1 MSIAMGC
8 RKCEKPRATY
18 RKGLWSPEEDE
29 KLKSHINRHGH
40 GSWSSL
46 PAKAGLRRN
55 GKSCRLR
62 WLNYLRP
69 GLKHGTFAPQE
80 VATVQQ
86 ARELRNSELI
96 CRWSQIAMQLPGRT
110 DNEVKNYWNSYL
122 KKKAT
127 KVEESYS
134 RSTTPKPEGS
144 ASQTQKL
151 IKSSEE
157 LNNQISVSGLSE
169 STGTSSVGSFRSRQ
183 HLVPKALFADWM
195 RMDLAQSQSPLC
207 SDGGLTCQWDSSNA
221 EVNGTELL
229 QLNVPPNDDYLH
241 GFGEFKPQL
250 NEGEFI
256 PEASSV
262 FDLMSMA
269 ETGSSIHTSHD
280 MIF

>member
-1 MSIAMGC
+1 MGC

-80 VATVQQ
+80 VATVVKLHSVL
-86 ARELRNSELI
+86 ETKLI

-127 KVEESYS
+127 KGL
-134 RSTTPKPEGS
+134 RNQGS

-183 HLVPKALFADWM
+183 HLIPKALFADWM